1 MVVMA
6 PLTVAMPNTATEM
19 MKQTIWTNVTQYVK
33 NGLETTQHF
42 TQSTSTEHPFSSCH
56 V

>member
-6 PLTVAMPNTATEM
+6 PLTVAMPNTATEI

-33 NGLETTQHF
+33 NGLNNDTTFH
-42 TQSTSTEHPFSSCH
+42 TINIY
-56 V
+56 